1 MCLQLLEPPGGE
13 TEAEKLE
20 MLEAKL
26 ERAKEILS
34 EIEDLK
40 SLPGFLAP
48 EDLENRLT
56 MGSSFKPLRDCTETR
71 SYKILKAGF

>member
-1 MCLQLLEPPGGE
+1 MCQQLLEPRCGE

-48 EDLENRLT
+48 EDLENRFT
-56 MGSSFKPLRDCTETR
+56 IGWSFSGPT
-71 SYKILKAGF
+71 KILNA